1 MLSVPKQSS
10 KSSLFH
16 FQVVRLA
23 QILAHIIFSPTLF
36 GILLRF
42 YSEEDLHLQNNSE
55 ISILILASSNGPRND
70 YIFSIQVIYSIF
82 PNLQPKGHK
91 TFPDQ
96 IWTSIQALLP
106 RHFDPNSLLQP
117 LIISQKVYKPEI
129 TCCCYIS
136 ILQSINSF
144 STQFRPYFYK
154 MIQWWVSLLLAL
166 SLPSYRPWITPSIKG
181 YRRFGVNPPSRI
193 SILLVLLW

>member
-1 MLSVPKQSS
+1 MLSMPKRSS

-16 FQVVRLA
+16 FQVVQLA

-42 YSEEDLHLQNNSE
+42 YSEEDLHLHNNSE

-106 RHFDPNSLLQP
+106 RHFDPISLLQP
-117 LIISQKVYKPEI
+117 LIISQKVYNNIAKLQALYRSFHQRIQEI
-129 TCCCYIS
+129 WG
-136 ILQSINSF
+136 QSTFQNFNSF
-144 STQFRPYFYK
+144 GSALVINIYLNMTYAFHLVGPK
-154 MIQWWVSLLLAL
+154 AATSSAKTLACYL
-166 SLPSYRPWITPSIKG
+166 QGDFW
-181 YRRFGVNPPSRI
+181 
-193 SILLVLLW
+193 